1 MSPYL
6 TREKYR
12 RRAARIK
19 VLSMV
24 SAALDAQFCTQA
36 DAAKAMGCHPSTV
49 CRWRQLEGGSLP
61 LIAVAMEVLGLEL
74 RASKGSVDVRRASRV
89 EEGSHSQGVAVG
101 QSAP

>member
-6 TREKYR
+6 TKERYR
-12 RRAARIK
+12 RSAARIK
-19 VLSMV
+19 MLSTI

-36 DAAKAMGCHPSTV
+36 DAAKAIGCHPSTV

-61 LIAVAMEVLGLEL
+61 LIAVTMEVLGLEL

-89 EEGSHSQGVAVG
+89 KEGKHSQGVAVD